1 MKRDKFFSIAEK
13 MYVEQFITEEEI
25 AHRIGVSDRTIRRWK
40 ASGDWGIKR
49 DGFYKVNTISR
60 DAIYVLVRKML
71 DDFHTDLD
79 NHYNIDPSRLNIFIN
94 LTEDIIKQKK
104 LSYKVEELLKIARK
118 TFNIDDEIKK
128 DEQSIIQEMVR
139 DMLRE
144 DF

>member
-1 MKRDKFFSIAEK
+1 MKKNKYYDIAEK

-25 AHRIGVSDRTIRRWK
+25 ARRIGVSDRTIRRWK
-40 ASGDWGIKR
+40 AIGDWGIKR

-60 DAIYVLVRKML
+60 ETIYALVRKML

-94 LTEDIIKQKK
+94 LTEEIIKQRK
-104 LSYKVEELLKIARK
+104 LSYKVNELLNIARK

-128 DEQSIIQEMVR
+128 DEQSIIREIIQ

>member
-1 MKRDKFFSIAEK
+1 MKRNKFYDIAEK

-25 AHRIGVSDRTIRRWK
+25 ARRIGVSDRTIRRWK

-60 DAIYVLVRKML
+60 DAIYALVRKML

-79 NHYNIDPSRLNIFIN
+79 NHYGIDPSRLNIFIN
-94 LTEDIIKQKK
+94 LTEDIIKYKK

-139 DMLRE
+139 DMIRE